1 MDEGEMP
8 PTHPGSYAHLSN
20 EFLERFQELVSKL
33 EPPLDRHDGS
43 SALISH
49 CLEAVDRFYELLQG
63 YMGPEGRALVTR
75 ALLTAFEAHGLAL
88 RKSSDELFF
97 EHPLWAAE
105 YLATHKLDAPT
116 LAATLLHDVAE
127 DTTVSVSQIVEEFGP
142 EVGKLV
148 EGVTKLQ
155 ATGKEFSSQR
165 PIADALLETTNKL
178 FQFMVDDV
186 RVVLVKLADRLHNM
200 RTLGAL
206 PPVKQREK
214 AREVLAVY
222 APLAYR
228 LGMWEVKSELEEL
241 AFKTLYPSRFHQ
253 FRKLREQQ
261 FREQRFWLKVVQERI
276 AEQLTEAG
284 IAAHIEHD
292 PEQIYS
298 LYRDYQQDQG
308 LPARLADTLRVVVLV
323 EEESACYRALG
334 VVHALWSPM
343 PGTFD
348 DYIALPRENL
358 YQALHTTVFGPGG
371 RLLKV
376 RFRTQSMH
384 KVAHHGIL
392 ARWSGDFSEE
402 VKGFEAV
409 QRLMKRLDPVRAI
422 DEQGQRSAAYR
433 EALTDQIQ
441 VFTPEGELIE
451 LPAGATPLDFAYQI
465 HTRLGDEARRVYING
480 SMRTLNT
487 ALKSGDQVRI
497 ERVRGGLPLREW
509 LDEDLDYVQTM
520 YARSK
525 IRQAFRRLEH
535 EEALDIG
542 RQAVGHE
549 MEMMGVEDYDLAEM
563 AAELGYATVEKLLV
577 DVANGTLTMHK
588 VARVA
593 MRSFWDSLEATPV
606 GGFVV
611 SPDGTV
617 TVRGIPGRPMRM
629 CGTCKPKPGDSIV
642 GNVLRGGQVTVHRME
657 CHHIVKS
664 ATGENRLN
672 LVPVDWA
679 REPRTVRKIH
689 IRVAAIDHSGLVF
702 KLGQV
707 LSAEKVNISE
717 FYGRADAERQVG
729 LVTATIEVSSL
740 RQLSRVFHRV
750 ARLPEVKGVQRTADP
765 LVCADDPMEWAIRR
779 VAIS

>member
-1 MDEGEMP
+1 MP
-8 PTHPGSYAHLSN
+8 PIRPNSYAHLSY
-20 EFLERFQELVSKL
+20 EFLERFQELVGRL
-33 EPPLDRHDGS
+33 EPPQDWHSES
-43 SALISH
+43 SGYVSH
-49 CLEAVDRFYELLQG
+49 CLQAVDRFYEQLRG
-63 YMGPEGRALVTR
+63 YLEPEGEELVTR
-75 ALLTAFEAHGLAL
+75 ALLAAFEAHGLAL

-97 EHPLWAAE
+97 EHPLWAAD
-105 YLATHKLDAPT
+105 YLARHKLDAPT

-127 DTTVSVSQIVEEFGP
+127 DTTVSVSQIVEEFGSV
-142 EVGKLV
+142 VGKLV

-165 PIADALLETTNKL
+165 PVTDTGLETTNKL
-178 FQFMVDDV
+178 FQFMVEDV

-228 LGMWEVKSELEEL
+228 LGMWDVKSELEEL
-241 AFKTLYPSRFHQ
+241 AFKTLYPSRYHQ
-253 FRKLREQQ
+253 FKKLREQQ
-261 FREQRFWLKVVQERI
+261 FREQRFWLKVVQETM
-276 AEQLTEAG
+276 AEQLAKAG
-284 IAAHIEHD
+284 IAAQIEHD

-323 EEESACYRALG
+323 EEESVCYHALG
-334 VVHALWSPM
+334 VVHGLWSPM
-343 PGTFD
+343 SGTFD

-384 KVAHHGIL
+384 EVAHHGIL
-392 ARWSGDFSEE
+392 ARWGGNVSEE
-402 VKGFEAV
+402 VKGFEAI

-451 LPAGATPLDFAYQI
+451 LPVGATPLDFAYQI
-465 HTRLGDEARRVYING
+465 HTRLGDEARRAYING
-480 SMRTLNT
+480 SMKPLNT

-509 LDEDLDYVQTM
+509 LEEDLDFVQTM
-520 YARSK
+520 YARST
-525 IRQAFRRLEH
+525 IRQAFRRLERG
-535 EEALDIG
+535 EALDIG
-542 RQAVGHE
+542 RQAVGRE
-549 MEMMGVEDYDLAEM
+549 MEMMGVEEYDLVAI
-563 AAELGYATVEKLLV
+563 ATELEYATVDGLLT
-577 DVANGTLTMHK
+577 DIANDNLTPHK
-588 VARVA
+588 VAHVA
-593 MRSFWDSLEATPV
+593 MRSYWDSLEATPV

-611 SPDGTV
+611 SADGTV

-642 GNVLRGGQVTVHRME
+642 GNLLRGGQVTVHRMD
-657 CHHIVKS
+657 CHHIVQT
-664 ATGENRLN
+664 ATGQNRLN

-679 REPRTVRKIH
+679 REPRTVRKVH
-689 IRVAAIDHSGLVF
+689 IRAAAIDQSGLVF
-702 KLGQV
+702 KLAQV

-717 FYGRADAERQVG
+717 FYGRADLERQIG

-740 RQLSRVFHRV
+740 RQLSRILHRV
-750 ARLPEVKGVQRTADP
+750 AQLPEVKAVQRTADP
-765 LVCADDPMEWAIRR
+765 RYCSDDPMEWAIRR

>member
-1 MDEGEMP
+1 MP
-8 PTHPGSYAHLSN
+8 PIKPDSYPHLSY
-20 EFLERFQELVSKL
+20 EFLERFQELVNSL
-33 EPPLDRHDGS
+33 ELPHNWHDEAPGYI
-43 SALISH
+43 LH
-49 CLEAVDRFYELLQG
+49 CLETVDRFYAQLESYLE
-63 YMGPEGRALVTR
+63 PEDQALVTR
-75 ALLTAFEAHGLAL
+75 ALLVAFEAHGLVL
-88 RKSSDELFF
+88 RKSNDELFF

-105 YLATHKLDAPT
+105 YLARHRLDAPT

-127 DTTVSVSQIVEEFGP
+127 DTTVSISQIVEDFGS

-155 ATGKEFSSQR
+155 ATGKEVSSKR
-165 PIADALLETTNKL
+165 PTSDPGLETTNKL
-178 FQFMVDDV
+178 FQFMVEDV

-200 RTLGAL
+200 RTLDAL
-206 PPVKQREK
+206 SPVKQREK

-228 LGMWEVKSELEEL
+228 MGMWDVKSELEEL
-241 AFKTLYPSRFHQ
+241 AFKTLYPSRYHQ
-253 FRKLREQQ
+253 FKKLREQQ
-261 FREQRFWLKVVQERI
+261 FKEQRFWLRVVKESM
-276 AEQLTEAG
+276 TEELAKAG
-284 IAAHIEHD
+284 ITARIEHD

-323 EEESACYRALG
+323 EKETDCYQALG
-334 VVHALWSPM
+334 VLHGLWSPM

-376 RFRTQSMH
+376 RFRTFSMH
-384 KVAHHGIL
+384 EVAHRGIL
-392 ARWSGDFSEE
+392 ARWSGNVSEP

-451 LPAGATPLDFAYQI
+451 LPVGATPLDFAYQI
-465 HTRLGDEARRVYING
+465 HTRLGDEARRAYING
-480 SMRTLNT
+480 SLRPLNT
-487 ALKSGDQVRI
+487 TLKSGDQVRI

-509 LDEDLDYVQTM
+509 LDEDLDFVQTM

-525 IRQAFRRLEH
+525 IRQAFRRLDRD
-535 EEALDIG
+535 EALDIG
-542 RQAVGHE
+542 RQAIERE
-549 MEMMGVEDYDLAEM
+549 MEMMGSTDYDLAAVADDLEYP
-563 AAELGYATVEKLLV
+563 AVDALLV
-577 DVANGTLTMHK
+577 DVASGNLTSHK
-588 VARVA
+588 VATVA
-593 MRSFWDSLEATPV
+593 LKSYWDGLEATPV

-629 CGTCKPKPGDSIV
+629 CGTCKPQPGDSIV
-642 GNVLRGGQVTVHRME
+642 GNLLRGGQVTVHRMD
-657 CHHIVKS
+657 CHHIVQR

-679 REPRTVRKIH
+679 REPRTVRTVH
-689 IRVAAIDHSGLVF
+689 IRVAVIDRSGLVF
-702 KLGQV
+702 RLAQV
-707 LSAEKVNISE
+707 FSAEGVNISE
-717 FYGRADAERQVG
+717 FYGRADPERQVG
-729 LVTATIEVSSL
+729 LVTATIEVFSL
-740 RQLSRVFHRV
+740 RQLSRVLHRV
-750 ARLPEVKGVQRTADP
+750 AQLPEVKAVQRTADP
-765 LVCADDPMEWAIRR
+765 LHCCDDPMEWAIRKA
-779 VAIS
+779 AIS